1 MKNIINEVTGQAPE
15 RLPGFHVLLP
25 ACLAKTPCNK
35 GSAVQAV
42 LLLTFWLVGHAKF
55 FLKIGTITAV
65 HPMFLA
71 ITKSIF

>member
-1 MKNIINEVTGQAPE
+1 MKNIINEVAGQSQE
-15 RLPGFHVLLP
+15 GLPGFHVLLSTG
-25 ACLAKTPCNK
+25 LAKTTRYK

-65 HPMFLA
+65 HP
-71 ITKSIF
+71 